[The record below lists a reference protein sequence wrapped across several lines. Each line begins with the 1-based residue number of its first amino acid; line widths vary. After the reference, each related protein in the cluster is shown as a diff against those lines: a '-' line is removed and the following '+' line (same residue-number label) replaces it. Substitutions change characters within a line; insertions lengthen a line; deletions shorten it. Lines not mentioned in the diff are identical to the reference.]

1 MAVQHLSAFLS
12 GVLQGLHLGRVPH
25 TIAAVFGM
33 VSRFLHCATV
43 TGTAVLLV
51 FILRQVLQASRMLQA
66 RLCFIRLLFLL
77 LLATAGAL
85 PCAKQG

>member
-25 TIAAVFGM
+25 TTAAVFGM
-33 VSRFLHCATV
+33 VSRFYIVRLLLD
-43 TGTAVLLV
+43 LLV

-66 RLCFIRLLFLL
+66 RLCFIRLRFLL

-85 PCAKQG
+85 PCAMQG